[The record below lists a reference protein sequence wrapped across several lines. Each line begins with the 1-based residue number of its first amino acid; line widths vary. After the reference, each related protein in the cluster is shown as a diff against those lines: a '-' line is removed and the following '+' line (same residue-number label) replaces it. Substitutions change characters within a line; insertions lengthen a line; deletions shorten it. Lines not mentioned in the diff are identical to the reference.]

1 MTTERTSKCLM
12 SIKVKI
18 KRFISEGNSLGF
30 PQYGM
35 HAWLTPS
42 AMSQLGILEASKKM
56 PQYVKIE
63 CKLLLNRF
71 IIYAI
76 VASLNSRIENEE
88 GYIWI
93 PSELIHPRIIFDNN
107 TEVEVSPV
115 NLDDLPI
122 AESISI
128 RLKEKEVENW
138 SEEESNKAI
147 QNYRIRNGIAFMQQ
161 LMFVKPRTK
170 RVVIGEIE
178 SIFPRPASFSQL
190 YLTNKNTKIV
200 LEGLPKDQQK
210 VIDFTQIGGLNSIID
225 KLREIIQ
232 IPVTCPEYLQHFGIK
247 PPKGMLMY
255 GPPGNGKT
263 MLARAVAQSMG
274 SSFFSIEG
282 PELLSKE
289 LGENERRLTDVFV
302 EAENKGNSV
311 IFIDEIDSIAPVR
324 NDGAAEYQVSLVARL
339 LTLMD
344 GLKANNVFVIGATNR
359 ISAIDPALRRP
370 GRFDLEF
377 EIPLP
382 STAGRLDILSKYIK
396 LDRAELFDESV
407 TFKTLQKL
415 ADITSGYSGAD
426 LSLLYRE
433 AAMIA
438 IRKNV
443 IIDRETG
450 KLRRTEGPNANKI
463 AEADFLEAMRH
474 IVPTSMRDVEPVGR
488 SVQWDE
494 LIGVNETKR
503 EFEEL
508 HNKLKHYVNSD
519 ILKNR
524 PSFANI
530 VLLGLKGSGKRTIVS
545 SFASH
550 FGYEIFNMDILR
562 MQAEQSEDISKQM
575 EIIFS
580 KAKQTA
586 PSIIAI
592 SNLNE
597 VDSPE
602 RFLLR
607 ILNEISLI
615 NKRMMLLVVLMLDN
629 TKELEDKYLG
639 YKKFGKVIS
648 VPMPLESDVRK
659 VLDDAGLY
667 DYPIDIFLGQPI
679 AQIISCANEIQIQN
693 KQEL

>member
-1 MTTERTSKCLM
+1 MAIS
-12 SIKVKI
+12 VKI
-18 KRFISEGNSLGF
+18 KRFTSQDNSLGF
-30 PQYGM
+30 PQYDM

-42 AMSQLGILEASKKM
+42 AMAQLGILEASERG

-63 CKLLLNRF
+63 CKSPINRF
-71 IIYAI
+71 VIYSI
-76 VASLNSRIENEE
+76 VASLNPRVENEE

-93 PSELIHPRIIFDNN
+93 PSELIHSRIIFDRN
-107 TEVEVSPV
+107 TEVEISPI
-115 NLDDLPI
+115 NLDELST
-122 AESISI
+122 AESVTI

-138 SEEESNKAI
+138 SEEESKKAI

-161 LMFVKPRTK
+161 LMFIKPRTK

-190 YLTNKNTKIV
+190 YLTDKNTRIV

-210 VIDFTQIGGLNSIID
+210 VIDFTQIGGLDSIID

-232 IPVTCPEYLQHFGIK
+232 IPITYPEHLQYFGIK

-263 MLARAVAQSMG
+263 MIARAVAQSMG
-274 SSFFSIEG
+274 ASFFSIEG

-289 LGENERRLTDVFV
+289 LGENEKRLSDVFF

-324 NDGAAEYQVSLVARL
+324 NESAAEYQVSLVARL

-382 STAGRLDILSKYIK
+382 STASRLDILSKYIK
-396 LDRAELFDESV
+396 LEKTELFDESV
-407 TFKTLQKL
+407 SYKTLQKL
-415 ADITSGYSGAD
+415 ADITTGYSGAD

-443 IIDRETG
+443 KIDRKTG
-450 KLRRTEGPNANKI
+450 KLKGAENPNINKI

-474 IVPTSMRDVEPVGR
+474 IVPTSMRDVETVSN

-494 LIGVNETKR
+494 LIGVDETKR
-503 EFEEL
+503 ELEDL
-508 HNKLKHYVNSD
+508 HNELKHYVNSD
-519 ILKNR
+519 LLKNR

-530 VLLGLKGSGKRTIVS
+530 ILSGIKGSGKRTIVH

-550 FGYEIFNMDILR
+550 FGYEVFNIDILR
-562 MQAEQSEDISKQM
+562 LQAEKSDDNSKQI
-575 EIIFS
+575 ERIFS

-586 PSIIAI
+586 PSIVTI
-592 SNLNE
+592 SNINLVESSENIL
-597 VDSPE
+597 S
-602 RFLLR
+602 R
-607 ILNEISLI
+607 ILNEISLV
-615 NKRMMLLVVLMLDN
+615 NKRTMLLVVLMLEDS
-629 TKELEDKYLG
+629 KELTNKYLG

-648 VPMPLESDVRK
+648 VPMPKESDVRE
-659 VLDDAGLY
+659 VLNKAGLHE
-667 DYPIDIFLGQPI
+667 YPTEDFLGKPI
-679 AQIISCANEIQIQN
+679 AQIISCANEILIQN
-693 KQEL
+693 KLES

>member
-1 MTTERTSKCLM
+1 MPIS
-12 SIKVKI
+12 VKI
-18 KRFISEGNSLGF
+18 KRFNSQGNSLRF
-30 PQYGM
+30 PQYDM

-42 AMSQLGILEASKKM
+42 AMAQLGILEASERA

-63 CKLLLNRF
+63 CKSPINRF
-71 IIYAI
+71 VIYSI
-76 VASLNSRIENEE
+76 VASLNPRVENEE

-93 PSELIHPRIIFDNN
+93 PSELIHSRIIFDKN
-107 TEVEVSPV
+107 TDVEISPV
-115 NLDDLPI
+115 NLDDLSI
-122 AESISI
+122 AESITI

-138 SEEESNKAI
+138 SEEESKKAI
-147 QNYRIRNGIAFMQQ
+147 QNYRIRNGIVFMQQ

-170 RVVIGEIE
+170 RVVVGEIE

-190 YLTNKNTKIV
+190 YLTDKNTRIV

-210 VIDFTQIGGLNSIID
+210 VIDFTQIGGLDSIID

-232 IPVTCPEYLQHFGIK
+232 IPITYPEHLQHFGIK

-263 MLARAVAQSMG
+263 MIARAVAQSMG
-274 SSFFSIEG
+274 ASFFSIEG

-289 LGENERRLTDVFV
+289 LGENEKRLSDVFV

-324 NDGAAEYQVSLVARL
+324 NESAAEYQVSLVARL

-382 STAGRLDILSKYIK
+382 STASRLDILSKYIK
-396 LDRAELFDESV
+396 LDRTELFDESV
-407 TFKTLQKL
+407 SYKTLQKL
-415 ADITSGYSGAD
+415 ADITTGYSGAD

-438 IRKNV
+438 IRKN
-443 IIDRETG
+443 IKIDRETG
-450 KLRRTEGPNANKI
+450 KLKGAEDPNNNKI
-463 AEADFLEAMRH
+463 VEADFLEAMRH
-474 IVPTSMRDVEPVGR
+474 IVPTSMRDVEAVSN

-503 EFEEL
+503 ELEEL
-508 HNKLKHYVNSD
+508 HNKLKLYVNSD
-519 ILKNR
+519 ILKDR

-530 VLLGLKGSGKRTIVS
+530 ILSGIKGSGKRTIIC

-550 FGYEIFNMDILR
+550 YGYEVFNIDILR
-562 MQAEQSEDISKQM
+562 LQAEQGEDISKQI
-575 EIIFS
+575 EKIFS

-586 PSIIAI
+586 PSIVVI
-592 SNLNE
+592 SNINVVE
-597 VDSPE
+597 SPE
-602 RFLLR
+602 KFLLR
-607 ILNEISLI
+607 IFNEISLV
-615 NKRMMLLVVLMLDN
+615 NKRTMLLVVLMFEDP
-629 TKELEDKYLG
+629 KELTEKYLG
-639 YKKFGKVIS
+639 YKKFGKIIS
-648 VPMPLESDVRK
+648 VPMPMESDIREILNK
-659 VLDDAGLY
+659 TGLQE
-667 DYPIDIFLGQPI
+667 YPIEKFLGKPI
-679 AQIISCANEIQIQN
+679 AQIISYANEILIQN
-693 KQEL
+693 KLKT

>member
-1 MTTERTSKCLM
+1 MPIL
-12 SIKVKI
+12 VKI
-18 KRFISEGNSLGF
+18 KRFTSQKNSLGF
-30 PQYGM
+30 PQYDM

-42 AMSQLGILEASKKM
+42 SMAQLGILEASERG

-63 CKLLLNRF
+63 CKSPINRF
-71 IIYAI
+71 VIYSI
-76 VASLNSRIENEE
+76 VASLNPRVENEE
-88 GYIWI
+88 GYVWI
-93 PSELIHPRIIFDNN
+93 PSELIHSRIIFDRN
-107 TEVEVSPV
+107 TEVEISPV
-115 NLDDLPI
+115 NLDELPI
-122 AESISI
+122 AESITI

-138 SEEESNKAI
+138 SEEESKKAI
-147 QNYRIRNGIAFMQQ
+147 QNYRVRNGIAFMQQ

-170 RVVIGEIE
+170 RVVVGEIE
-178 SIFPRPASFSQL
+178 SIFPRPAFFSQL
-190 YLTNKNTKIV
+190 YLTDENTRIV
-200 LEGLPKDQQK
+200 LEGLPKDLQK
-210 VIDFTQIGGLNSIID
+210 VIDFTQIGGLDSIID

-232 IPVTCPEYLQHFGIK
+232 IPITYPDHLQYFGIK

-263 MLARAVAQSMG
+263 MIARAVAQSMG
-274 SSFFSIEG
+274 ASFFSIEG

-289 LGENERRLTDVFV
+289 LGENEKRLSDVFV

-324 NDGAAEYQVSLVARL
+324 NESAAEYQVSLVARL

-382 STAGRLDILSKYIK
+382 STANRLDILSKYIK
-396 LDRAELFDESV
+396 LDRKELFDESV
-407 TFKTLQKL
+407 SYKTLQKL
-415 ADITSGYSGAD
+415 SDMTTGYSGAD

-438 IRKNV
+438 IRKN
-443 IIDRETG
+443 IKIDRATG
-450 KLRRTEGPNANKI
+450 KLTGAEDPHINKI
-463 AEADFLEAMRH
+463 AETDFFEAMRH
-474 IVPTSMRDVEPVGR
+474 IIPTSMRDIEQVSN

-503 EFEEL
+503 ELEEL

-530 VLLGLKGSGKRTIVS
+530 ILSGIKGSGKRTLIC

-550 FGYEIFNMDILR
+550 FGYEVFNIDILR
-562 MQAEQSEDISKQM
+562 LQAEQKEDTSKQI
-575 EIIFS
+575 EKIFS

-586 PSIIAI
+586 PSIVTI
-592 SNLNE
+592 SNVNSVE
-597 VDSPE
+597 SPE
-602 RFLLR
+602 NLLSR
-607 ILNEISLI
+607 ILNEISLV
-615 NKRMMLLVVLMLDN
+615 NKRTMLLVVLMLEDSIGL
-629 TKELEDKYLG
+629 TDKYLG

-648 VPMPLESDVRK
+648 IPMPTESDVRD
-659 VLDDAGLY
+659 VLNKTGLQE
-667 DYPIDIFLGQPI
+667 YPIEDFLGKPI
-679 AQIISCANEIQIQN
+679 AQIMSCANEILIQN
-693 KQEL
+693 ELES

>member
-1 MTTERTSKCLM
+1 MPIS
-12 SIKVKI
+12 VKI
-18 KRFISEGNSLGF
+18 KRFTSQENSLGF
-30 PQYGM
+30 PQYDM

-42 AMSQLGILEASKKM
+42 SMAQLGILEASERG

-63 CKLLLNRF
+63 CKSPINRF
-71 IIYAI
+71 VIYSI
-76 VASLNSRIENEE
+76 VASLNPRVENEE
-88 GYIWI
+88 GYVWI
-93 PSELIHPRIIFDNN
+93 PSELIHSRIIFDRN
-107 TEVEVSPV
+107 TEVEISPV
-115 NLDDLPI
+115 NLDELPI
-122 AESISI
+122 AESITI

-138 SEEESNKAI
+138 SEEESKKAI
-147 QNYRIRNGIAFMQQ
+147 QNYRVRNGIAFMQQ

-170 RVVIGEIE
+170 RVVVGEIE
-178 SIFPRPASFSQL
+178 SIFPRPAFFSQL
-190 YLTNKNTKIV
+190 YLTDENTRIV

-210 VIDFTQIGGLNSIID
+210 VIDFTQIGGLDSIID

-232 IPVTCPEYLQHFGIK
+232 IPITYPEHLQHFGIK

-263 MLARAVAQSMG
+263 MIARAVAQSMG
-274 SSFFSIEG
+274 ASFFSIEG

-289 LGENERRLTDVFV
+289 LGENEKRLSDVFV

-324 NDGAAEYQVSLVARL
+324 NESAAEYQVSLVARL

-382 STAGRLDILSKYIK
+382 STISRLDILSKYIK
-396 LDRAELFDESV
+396 LEKTELFDESV
-407 TFKTLQKL
+407 SYKTLQKL
-415 ADITSGYSGAD
+415 ADITTGYSGAD

-438 IRKNV
+438 IRKN
-443 IIDRETG
+443 IKIDRETG
-450 KLRRTEGPNANKI
+450 KLKGAEDPNINRI
-463 AEADFLEAMRH
+463 SEADFLEAMRH
-474 IVPTSMRDVEPVGR
+474 IVPTSMRDVETVSN

-503 EFEEL
+503 ELEEL
-508 HNKLKHYVNSD
+508 HNELKHYVNSD
-519 ILKNR
+519 FLKNR

-530 VLLGLKGSGKRTIVS
+530 ILSGIKGSGKRTVVR

-550 FGYEIFNMDILR
+550 FGYEVFNIDVLR
-562 MQAEQSEDISKQM
+562 LQAEQSDDISKQI
-575 EIIFS
+575 EKIFS

-586 PSIIAI
+586 PSIVII
-592 SNLNE
+592 SNINLVESSEIENIL
-597 VDSPE
+597 S
-602 RFLLR
+602 R
-607 ILNEISLI
+607 ILNEIFLV
-615 NKRMMLLVVLMLDN
+615 NKRTMLLVVLMLEDS
-629 TKELEDKYLG
+629 KELIDKYLG

-648 VPMPLESDVRK
+648 VPMPKESDVRE
-659 VLDDAGLY
+659 VLNKAGLHE
-667 DYPIDIFLGQPI
+667 YPIEDFLGKPI
-679 AQIISCANEIQIQN
+679 AQIISCANEILIQN
-693 KQEL
+693 KLES

>member
-1 MTTERTSKCLM
+1 MPIS
-12 SIKVKI
+12 VKI
-18 KRFISEGNSLGF
+18 KRFTSQGNSLGF
-30 PQYGM
+30 PQFDM

-42 AMSQLGILEASKKM
+42 AMARLGILEASERA

-63 CKLLLNRF
+63 CKSPINRF
-71 IIYAI
+71 VIYSI
-76 VASLNSRIENEE
+76 VASLNPQVENEE
-88 GYIWI
+88 GYIWM
-93 PSELIHPRIIFDNN
+93 PSELIHSRIIFDKN
-107 TEVEVSPV
+107 TEVEISPV
-115 NLDDLPI
+115 NLDDLSI
-122 AESISI
+122 AESITI

-138 SEEESNKAI
+138 SEEESTKAI
-147 QNYRIRNGIAFMQQ
+147 QNYRIRNGITFMQQ

-170 RVVIGEIE
+170 RVVVGEIE

-190 YLTNKNTKIV
+190 YLTDKNTKII

-210 VIDFTQIGGLNSIID
+210 VIDFTQIGGLDSVID

-232 IPVTCPEYLQHFGIK
+232 IPITYPEHIQHFGIK

-263 MLARAVAQSMG
+263 MIARAVAQSMG
-274 SSFFSIEG
+274 ASFFSIEG

-289 LGENERRLTDVFV
+289 LGENEKRLSDVFV

-324 NDGAAEYQVSLVARL
+324 NESAAEYQISLVARL

-382 STAGRLDILSKYIK
+382 STASRLDILSKYIK
-396 LDRAELFDESV
+396 LDRTELFDESV
-407 TFKTLQKL
+407 SYKTLQKL
-415 ADITSGYSGAD
+415 ADITTGYSGAD

-438 IRKNV
+438 IRKN
-443 IIDRETG
+443 IKINRETG
-450 KLRRTEGPNANKI
+450 KLKGAEDPNVNKI

-474 IVPTSMRDVEPVGR
+474 IVPTSMRDIEQVSN

-503 EFEEL
+503 ELEEL
-508 HNKLKHYVNSD
+508 HNELKHYVNSD
-519 ILKNR
+519 LLKNR

-530 VLLGLKGSGKRTIVS
+530 ILSGIKGSGKRTVVR
-545 SFASH
+545 SFASR
-550 FGYEIFNMDILR
+550 FGYEVFNIDVLR
-562 MQAEQSEDISKQM
+562 LQAEQSDDISKQI
-575 EIIFS
+575 EKIFS

-586 PSIIAI
+586 PSIVVI
-592 SNLNE
+592 SNINVVE
-597 VDSPE
+597 SPE
-602 RFLLR
+602 KFLSR
-607 ILNEISLI
+607 IFNEISFI
-615 NKRMMLLVVLMLDN
+615 NKRTMLIVVLILEDS
-629 TKELEDKYLG
+629 KELTDGYLG

-648 VPMPLESDVRK
+648 VPMPTESDVRE
-659 VLDDAGLY
+659 VLNKTGLQEY
-667 DYPIDIFLGQPI
+667 QIEDFLGKPI
-679 AQIISCANEIQIQN
+679 AQIISCANEMLIQN
-693 KQEL
+693 KLET

>member
-1 MTTERTSKCLM
+1 MPIS
-12 SIKVKI
+12 VKI
-18 KRFISEGNSLGF
+18 KRFTSQENSLGF
-30 PQYGM
+30 PQYDM

-42 AMSQLGILEASKKM
+42 SMAQLGILEASERG

-63 CKLLLNRF
+63 CKSPINRF
-71 IIYAI
+71 VIYSI
-76 VASLNSRIENEE
+76 VASLNPRVENEE
-88 GYIWI
+88 GYVWI
-93 PSELIHPRIIFDNN
+93 PSELIHSRIIFDRN
-107 TEVEVSPV
+107 TEVEISPV
-115 NLDDLPI
+115 NLDELPI
-122 AESISI
+122 AESITI

-138 SEEESNKAI
+138 SEEESKKAI
-147 QNYRIRNGIAFMQQ
+147 QNYRVRNGIAFMQQ

-170 RVVIGEIE
+170 RVVVGEIE
-178 SIFPRPASFSQL
+178 SIFPRPAFFSQL
-190 YLTNKNTKIV
+190 YLTDENTRIV

-210 VIDFTQIGGLNSIID
+210 VIDFTQIGGLDSIID

-232 IPVTCPEYLQHFGIK
+232 IPITYPEHLQHFGIK

-263 MLARAVAQSMG
+263 MIARAVAQSMG
-274 SSFFSIEG
+274 ASFFSIEG

-289 LGENERRLTDVFV
+289 LGENEKRLSDVFV

-324 NDGAAEYQVSLVARL
+324 NESAAEYQVSLVARL

-382 STAGRLDILSKYIK
+382 STISRLDILSKYIK
-396 LDRAELFDESV
+396 LEKTELFDESV
-407 TFKTLQKL
+407 SYKTLQKL
-415 ADITSGYSGAD
+415 ADITTGYSGAD

-438 IRKNV
+438 IRKN
-443 IIDRETG
+443 IKIDRETG
-450 KLRRTEGPNANKI
+450 KLKGAEDPNINRI
-463 AEADFLEAMRH
+463 SEADFLEAMRH
-474 IVPTSMRDVEPVGR
+474 IVPTSMRDVETVSN

-503 EFEEL
+503 ELEEL
-508 HNKLKHYVNSD
+508 HNELKHYVNSD
-519 ILKNR
+519 FLKNR

-530 VLLGLKGSGKRTIVS
+530 ILSGIKGSGKRTVVR

-550 FGYEIFNMDILR
+550 FGYEVFNIDVLR
-562 MQAEQSEDISKQM
+562 LQAEQSDDISKQI
-575 EIIFS
+575 EKIFS

-586 PSIIAI
+586 PSIVII
-592 SNLNE
+592 SNINLVESSEIENIL
-597 VDSPE
+597 S
-602 RFLLR
+602 R
-607 ILNEISLI
+607 ILNEIFLV
-615 NKRMMLLVVLMLDN
+615 NKRTMLLVVLMLEDS
-629 TKELEDKYLG
+629 KELIDKYLG

-648 VPMPLESDVRK
+648 VPLPKESDVRE
-659 VLDDAGLY
+659 VLNKAGLHE
-667 DYPIDIFLGQPI
+667 YPIEDFLGKPI
-679 AQIISCANEIQIQN
+679 AQIISCANEILIQN
-693 KQEL
+693 KLES

>member
-1 MTTERTSKCLM
+1 MPIS
-12 SIKVKI
+12 VKI
-18 KRFISEGNSLGF
+18 KRFTSQGNSLGF
-30 PQYGM
+30 PQYDM

-42 AMSQLGILEASKKM
+42 AMAQLGILEASERG
-56 PQYVKIE
+56 PQYIKIE
-63 CKLLLNRF
+63 CKSPINRF
-71 IIYAI
+71 VIYSI
-76 VASLNSRIENEE
+76 VASLNPRVENED

-93 PSELIHPRIIFDNN
+93 PSELIHSRIIFDKN
-107 TEVEVSPV
+107 TEVEISPV
-115 NLDDLPI
+115 NLDELST
-122 AESISI
+122 AESVTIK
-128 RLKEKEVENW
+128 LKEKEVENW
-138 SEEESNKAI
+138 SEEESKKAI

-161 LMFVKPRTK
+161 LMFVKPKTK

-190 YLTNKNTKIV
+190 YLTDKNTRIV

-210 VIDFTQIGGLNSIID
+210 VIDFTQIGGLDSIID

-232 IPVTCPEYLQHFGIK
+232 IPITYPEHLQHFGIK

-263 MLARAVAQSMG
+263 MIARAVAQSMG
-274 SSFFSIEG
+274 ASFFSIEG

-289 LGENERRLTDVFV
+289 LGENEKRLSDVFV

-324 NDGAAEYQVSLVARL
+324 NESAAEYQVSLVARL

-382 STAGRLDILSKYIK
+382 STANRLDILSKYIK
-396 LDRAELFDESV
+396 LDRTELFDESV
-407 TFKTLQKL
+407 SYKTLQKM
-415 ADITSGYSGAD
+415 ADITTGYSGAD

-438 IRKNV
+438 IRKN
-443 IIDRETG
+443 IKIDRKTG
-450 KLRRTEGPNANKI
+450 KLKGEEDSNVNKI
-463 AEADFLEAMRH
+463 TEADFLEAMRH
-474 IVPTSMRDVEPVGR
+474 IVPTSMRDVEQVSN
-488 SVQWDE
+488 SVQWEE

-503 EFEEL
+503 ELEEL
-508 HNKLKHYVNSD
+508 HNRLKHYVNSD
-519 ILKNR
+519 LLKNR

-530 VLLGLKGSGKRTIVS
+530 ILSGIKGSGKRTLIC

-550 FGYEIFNMDILR
+550 FGYEVFNIDILR
-562 MQAEQSEDISKQM
+562 LQAEQNEDTSKQI
-575 EIIFS
+575 ERIFS

-586 PSIIAI
+586 PSIVTI
-592 SNLNE
+592 SNVNLVE
-597 VDSPE
+597 SPE
-602 RFLLR
+602 KIMSR
-607 ILNEISLI
+607 ILNEISLV
-615 NKRMMLLVVLMLDN
+615 NKRTILFVILMLEDS
-629 TKELEDKYLG
+629 KELTDKYLG

-648 VPMPLESDVRK
+648 IPMPTESDVRD
-659 VLDDAGLY
+659 VLNKTGLQE
-667 DYPIDIFLGQPI
+667 YPIEDFLGKPI
-679 AQIISCANEIQIQN
+679 AQIISCAIERLIQN
-693 KQEL
+693 KLET

>member
-1 MTTERTSKCLM
+1 MPIS
-12 SIKVKI
+12 VKI
-18 KRFISEGNSLGF
+18 KRFTSRENSLGF
-30 PQYGM
+30 PQYDM

-42 AMSQLGILEASKKM
+42 AMAQLGILEASERG

-63 CKLLLNRF
+63 CKLPINRF
-71 IIYAI
+71 VIYSI
-76 VASLNSRIENEE
+76 VASLNPRVENEE

-93 PSELIHPRIIFDNN
+93 PSELIHTRIIFDKN
-107 TEVEVSPV
+107 TEVEISPI
-115 NLDDLPI
+115 NIDELST
-122 AESISI
+122 AESVTI
-128 RLKEKEVENW
+128 RLKEREVENW
-138 SEEESNKAI
+138 SEEESKKAI

-161 LMFVKPRTK
+161 LMFVKPKTK
-170 RVVIGEIE
+170 RVVVGEIE

-190 YLTNKNTKIV
+190 YLTDNNTRIV
-200 LEGLPKDQQK
+200 LEGLPKDLQK
-210 VIDFTQIGGLNSIID
+210 VIDFTQIGGLDSIID

-232 IPVTCPEYLQHFGIK
+232 IPITYPEHLQYFGIK

-263 MLARAVAQSMG
+263 MIARAVAQSMG
-274 SSFFSIEG
+274 ASFFSIEG

-289 LGENERRLTDVFV
+289 LGENEKRLSDVFV

-324 NDGAAEYQVSLVARL
+324 NESAAEYQVSLVARL

-382 STAGRLDILSKYIK
+382 STANRLDILSKYIK
-396 LDRAELFDESV
+396 LDRKELFDESV
-407 TFKTLQKL
+407 SYKTLQKL
-415 ADITSGYSGAD
+415 SDMTTGYSGAD

-438 IRKNV
+438 IRKN
-443 IIDRETG
+443 IKIDRATG
-450 KLRRTEGPNANKI
+450 KLTGAEDPHINKI
-463 AEADFLEAMRH
+463 AETDFFEAMRH
-474 IVPTSMRDVEPVGR
+474 IIPTSMRDIEQVSN

-503 EFEEL
+503 ELEEL

-530 VLLGLKGSGKRTIVS
+530 ILSGIKGSGKRTLIC

-550 FGYEIFNMDILR
+550 FGYEVFNIDILR
-562 MQAEQSEDISKQM
+562 LQAEQKEDTSKQI
-575 EIIFS
+575 EKIFS

-586 PSIIAI
+586 PSIVTI
-592 SNLNE
+592 SNVNSVE
-597 VDSPE
+597 SPE
-602 RFLLR
+602 NLLSR
-607 ILNEISLI
+607 ILNEISLV
-615 NKRMMLLVVLMLDN
+615 NKRTMLLVVLMLEDSIGL
-629 TKELEDKYLG
+629 TDKYLG

-648 VPMPLESDVRK
+648 IPMPTESDVRD
-659 VLDDAGLY
+659 VLNKTGLQE
-667 DYPIDIFLGQPI
+667 YPIEDFLGKPI
-679 AQIISCANEIQIQN
+679 AQIMSCANEILIQN
-693 KQEL
+693 ELES